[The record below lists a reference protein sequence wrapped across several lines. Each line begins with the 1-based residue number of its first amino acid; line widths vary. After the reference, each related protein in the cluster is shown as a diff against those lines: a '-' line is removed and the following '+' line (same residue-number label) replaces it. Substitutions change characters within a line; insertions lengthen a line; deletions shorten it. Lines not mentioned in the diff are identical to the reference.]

1 LDGRNPKKDGS
12 SVSQYGNPMFFQI
25 LEELRALHT
34 KKGQDYGTASDP
46 LANVRASVDWG
57 VPGWVGTLIR
67 ANDKVIRLQSAA
79 KGSKLVNEG
88 VEDSLID
95 LASYAII
102 ALALYR
108 EDNDMKQAVVV
119 TEDLRKSLHA

>member
-1 LDGRNPKKDGS
+1 
-12 SVSQYGNPMFFQI
+12 
-25 LEELRALHT
+25 
-34 KKGQDYGTASDP
+34 
-46 LANVRASVDWG
+46 
-57 VPGWVGTLIR
+57 
-67 ANDKVIRLQSAA
+67 LQSAA

>member
-1 LDGRNPKKDGS
+1 MT
-12 SVSQYGNPMFFQI
+12 QYGNPMFFQV
-25 LEELRALHT
+25 LDELRELHS
-34 KKGQDYGTASDP
+34 KKGKDYGTAEDP
-46 LANVRASVDWG
+46 LANVRASADWC
-57 VPGWVGTLIR
+57 VPSWIGTLIR

-108 EDNDMKQAVVV
+108 ETNA
-119 TEDLRKSLHA
+119 

>member
-1 LDGRNPKKDGS
+1 M
-12 SVSQYGNPMFFQI
+12 SQYGNPMFFQI

-67 ANDKVIRLQSAA
+67 ANDKVIRFYPT
-79 KGSKLVNEG
+79 
-88 VEDSLID
+88 D
-95 LASYAII
+95 LFY
-102 ALALYR
+102 LLLKNHLLLPDFHFQNR
-108 EDNDMKQAVVV
+108 C
-119 TEDLRKSLHA
+119 

>member
-1 LDGRNPKKDGS
+1 MN
-12 SVSQYGNPMFFQI
+12 QYGNPMFFQI
-25 LEELRALHT
+25 LDELRALHI
-34 KKGQDYGTASDP
+34 KKGQDYGTANDP

-57 VPGWVGTLIR
+57 VSGWVGTLIR
-67 ANDKVIRLQSAA
+67 ASDKIIRLQSAA

-88 VEDSLID
+88 VEDSLVD

-108 EDNDMKQAVVV
+108 EDNDVKQAVVIP
-119 TEDLRKSLHA
+119 EDLRKDL

>member
-1 LDGRNPKKDGS
+1 M
-12 SVSQYGNPMFFQI
+12 SQYGNPMFFQI

-34 KKGQDYGTASDP
+34 KKGQDYGTVSDP

-108 EDNDMKQAVVV
+108 EDNDVKQAMVV
-119 TEDLRKSLHA
+119 TEDLRKGLNA

>member
-1 LDGRNPKKDGS
+1 MN
-12 SVSQYGNPMFFQI
+12 QYGNPMFFQI

-108 EDNDMKQAVVV
+108 EDNDMKQAMVAA
-119 TEDLRKSLHA
+119 EDLRKYLNA